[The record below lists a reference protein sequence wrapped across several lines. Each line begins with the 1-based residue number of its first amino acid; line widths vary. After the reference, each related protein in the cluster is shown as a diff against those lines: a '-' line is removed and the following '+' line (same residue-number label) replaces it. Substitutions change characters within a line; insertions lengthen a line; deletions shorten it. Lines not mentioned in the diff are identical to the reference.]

1 MNTDQK
7 IDYYCRR
14 GWCPVP
20 WAHHP
25 PEIRNEIRRIGFRPK
40 MKSCF
45 ENCQRF
51 VIDTTLDVQYHEG
64 YVISM
69 IPMEHAWLTWN
80 GKIVD
85 LTIPDVQEYLKSNV
99 YTWEQITR
107 SIVRTGVFGPIDQ
120 RTLVTCNPM
129 IEELRAI
136 SALR

>member
-1 MNTDQK
+1 
-7 IDYYCRR
+7 
-14 GWCPVP
+14 
-20 WAHHP
+20 
-25 PEIRNEIRRIGFRPK
+25 
-40 MKSCF
+40 
-45 ENCQRF
+45 
-51 VIDTTLDVQYHEG
+51 
-64 YVISM
+64 M
-69 IPMEHAWLTWN
+69 IPIEHAWLTWN